1 MVMTT
6 QNIPQRPLVDDTP
19 RALLVPGGK
28 DIILE
33 PKDFTSL
40 RSWERLCL
48 GYNLTERD
56 FTDARNY
63 KRYFFLIHRACE
75 GLMVIGGMEGSGK
88 SLEGYYIGWN
98 LRELFNKG
106 FTCDIPPKETFGYS
120 YEYAMQYEW
129 GEEEYIPSPTK
140 TLARYRSID
149 DASFVE
155 ELKKFGEIAKM
166 EKAKEKGEIKGEVYQ
181 EALDDIKLFNSVI
194 MIDEAYD
201 RLEKARRGNFAVNLG
216 HFIRKYRHYHNLF
229 ILISPDMDDIDRRM
243 AFKRRTHEIHCH
255 KDDASGRCRYR
266 ILQRKTGSWTS
277 HELTPQRWNFLW
289 ETHNVIGGTILPMK
303 KAEKSDA

>member
-1 MVMTT
+1 MVMATP
-6 QNIPQRPLVDDTP
+6 PQRLVDDTP

-33 PKDFTSL
+33 PKDFTSW

-48 GYNLTERD
+48 GYPLIERD
-56 FTDARNY
+56 FVDKNNY
-63 KRYFFLIHRACE
+63 KRYFYLIIHGLE
-75 GLMVIGGMEGSGK
+75 GVEVIGGLEGSGK
-88 SLEGYYIGWN
+88 SLKGYYDGWN
-98 LRELFNKG
+98 LRELFGKG

-120 YEYAMQYEW
+120 YEYVEQFIW
-129 GEEEYIPSPTK
+129 GESEFNPVPQK
-140 TLARYRSID
+140 TLGGYRSID
-149 DASFVE
+149 DMSFTD
-155 ELKKFGEIAKM
+155 ELKKFSEIAKM
-166 EKAKEKGEIKGEVYQ
+166 EKAKEKGQIKVEEYE
-181 EALDDIKLFNSVI
+181 EALNDIKLFNSVI

-243 AFKRRTHEIHCH
+243 AFRRRTHEVHCH
-255 KDDASGRCRYR
+255 KDDYTGRCRYR
-266 ILQRKTGSWTS
+266 ILHRKTGHWTS

-289 ETHNVIGGTILPMK
+289 ETHNVIGGTILEMK
-303 KAEKSDA
+303 KEAKSNDN